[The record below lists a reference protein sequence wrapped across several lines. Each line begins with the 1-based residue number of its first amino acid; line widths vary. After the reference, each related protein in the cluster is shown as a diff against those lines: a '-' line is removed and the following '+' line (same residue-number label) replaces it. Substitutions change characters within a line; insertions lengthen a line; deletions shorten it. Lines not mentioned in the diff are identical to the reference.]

1 MSRRR
6 ARAAALAALAALAA
20 APSAA
25 LGLAGGATGGGGGGS
40 SGGGGGGG
48 FSGGGGSGGE
58 LSGPWYAVL
67 LVVLAPWLLFAAFF
81 LVTAMLKKGPQLRIT
96 RRAKEA
102 EAAAMRADLGDAY
115 WHPHALKERV
125 RECFHPVQESWER
138 RDISASR
145 PFVSDALYERHRM
158 QLEGLEAQNRVN
170 RIEDLRLLAV
180 EIVRVHD
187 VTDDGEDR
195 FVAFIRCS
203 ARDWMEDTVT
213 GAFVNGN
220 RTSATTF
227 EQYWS
232 FIRHPGR
239 GWVLDEIQQG
249 TEGGYHLTAELVTTD
264 EGPARQVPVEPATG

>member
-1 MSRRR
+1 VRRPG
-6 ARAAALAALAALAA
+6 ARVLALAALAALAC

-25 LGLAGGATGGGGGGS
+25 LGLAGGATGGGGGGGGFS
-40 SGGGGGGG
+40 GGGGGG
-48 FSGGGGSGGE
+48 FSGGGGSGGGQ

-67 LVVLAPWLLFAAFF
+67 LLVLAPWLLVAAFF
-81 LVTAMLKKGPQLRIT
+81 VATALLRKGPQLRIT
-96 RRAKEA
+96 RRAKAA
-102 EAAAMRADLGDAY
+102 EAAAARADLGDAY
-115 WHPHALKERV
+115 WQPHALKARV
-125 RECFHPVQESWER
+125 RECFFPVQESWER

-170 RIEDLRLLAV
+170 RIEDLRLLGV

-187 VTDDGEDR
+187 VTDDDEDR
-195 FVAFIRCS
+195 FVAHIRCS

-220 RTSATTF
+220 KTSPTTF
-227 EQYWS
+227 QQYWS
-232 FIRHPGR
+232 FVRHPER

-249 TEGGYHLTAELVTTD
+249 TEGDYHLTADLVTTD
-264 EGPARQVPVEPATG
+264 EGPARS